1 MRRTPLA
8 LIVSTATASD
18 AQALQGGQYNG
29 KMTWKDIAALAKSSA
44 KPDEYGLRAEFLELV
59 DTAKSLSA
67 KPKAE

>member
-8 LIVSTATASD
+8 LIVSTAASD

-29 KMTWKDIAALAKSSA
+29 KMTWTDIAALAKSSA
-44 KPDEYGLRAEFLELV
+44 KPDEYGLHAEFLELV

>member
-8 LIVSTATASD
+8 LIVSTAASD
-18 AQALQGGQYNG
+18 AQALQGEQYNG
-29 KMTWKDIAALAKSSA
+29 KMTWKDIAALAKSAA
-44 KPDEYGLRAEFLELV
+44 KPDEYGLRAEILELV